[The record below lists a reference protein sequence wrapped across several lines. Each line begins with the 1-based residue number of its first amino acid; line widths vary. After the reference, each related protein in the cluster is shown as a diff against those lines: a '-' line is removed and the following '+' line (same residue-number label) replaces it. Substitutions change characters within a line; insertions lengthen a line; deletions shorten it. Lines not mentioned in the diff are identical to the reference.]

1 MQDKVSIVAKT
12 VEQAIVIASGKLG
25 VAQEQIDF
33 KVIKKSGGGFF
44 SFLTSPKV
52 EIEAWKKSDSKNNQS
67 SRGQHENGR
76 GNGRDNGRD
85 NRRGAKSQQDS
96 GREDKPRNS
105 NNSEGAN
112 RSENRGGRGNGGG
125 RHNKNSAERADRQ
138 ERSREPREARDP
150 NAIPAEPLTTAQ
162 LDVLRTELKD
172 FLAKTCTLISGE
184 PTEVTATLTDKRLQL
199 DIQNEFIQE
208 EIQKNPKLVE
218 ALEHLVRKKP
228 RHLKQEL
235 PFRVFIDANGNR
247 KSREQE
253 LLKVAAEMSNEVF
266 ETKKSMVLN
275 YRSSYDRKIIHM
287 ALEKDD
293 RVVTKSIGSGPQRKL
308 MILPADDQEAAS
320 QSAAE

>member
-12 VEQAIVIASGKLG
+12 IEQAIVIASGKLG
-25 VAQEQIDF
+25 VPQDQIEH

-44 SFLTSPKV
+44 SFLSAPKI
-52 EIEAWKKSDSKNNQS
+52 EIEAWKKENL
-67 SRGQHENGR
+67 RGAHSQNGR
-76 GNGRDNGRD
+76 GRQEP
-85 NRRGAKSQQDS
+85 RRQKNDTNKDD
-96 GREDKPRNS
+96 RPRN
-105 NNSEGAN
+105 
-112 RSENRGGRGNGGG
+112 GNGQRPERTNGG
-125 RHNKNSAERADRQ
+125 SRSRNDRHGSQDRQ
-138 ERSREPREARDP
+138 AAREPREPREQ
-150 NAIPAEPLTTAQ
+150 NLIPADPLTPDQ
-162 LDVLRTELKD
+162 LEVLRLELRE

-184 PTEVTATLTDKRLQL
+184 ATEVTATLTDKRLQL
-199 DIQNEFIQE
+199 DIQNEFIQN

-218 ALEHLVRKKP
+218 SLEHLVRKKP

-253 LLKVAAEMSNEVF
+253 LLQIAANVSNEVH
-266 ETKKSMVLN
+266 ETQKSMVLN

-308 MILPADDQEAAS
+308 MVLPAKDQDAQPIANE
-320 QSAAE
+320 